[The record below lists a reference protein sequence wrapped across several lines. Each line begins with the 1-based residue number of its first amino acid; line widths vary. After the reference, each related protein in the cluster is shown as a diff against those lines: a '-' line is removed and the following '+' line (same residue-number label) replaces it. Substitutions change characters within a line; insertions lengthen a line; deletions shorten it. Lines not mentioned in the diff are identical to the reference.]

1 MKNILF
7 SFITILLMAVITT
20 DAFASEDR
28 KYDQALEN
36 YIENL
41 YTGNEGV
48 VTSSLM
54 HLIVLA
60 DYTDEYDNEV
70 ASELQEF
77 VRLHADSS
85 FGYKAYLALL
95 AINNPKVLE
104 QVEVTTSGQA
114 VAFFAELAHT
124 VNSEVFNETELTS
137 DAQLRE

>member
-20 DAFASEDR
+20 DVFASEDR
-28 KYDQALEN
+28 KYEQALEN

-41 YTGNEGV
+41 YTGNDGV
-48 VTSSLM
+48 VASSLM
-54 HLIVLA
+54 HLVVLT
-60 DYTDEYDNEV
+60 DYAEGYDEQV
-70 ASELQEF
+70 ALELQEF

-104 QVEVTTSGQA
+104 QVEVKSSRQA
-114 VAFFAELAHT
+114 GAFFAELAHT
-124 VNSEVFNETELTS
+124 VNGEVFNETELS
-137 DAQLRE
+137 SGAQLRE